1 MTVVAI
7 IGSKALLLLYIW
19 LASAILC
26 SYLSARKGF
35 GERPG
40 LATGMLLS
48 LLGVIVWLV
57 VPARAGSIWKT
68 SGIRG
73 RPKPSDAEPEPAA
86 AEAADS

>member
-7 IGSKALLLLYIW
+7 IGAKALWLLYVW
-19 LASAILC
+19 LLSAIIA

-48 LLGVIVWLV
+48 LIAIIIWLV
-57 VPARAGSIWKT
+57 VPAKADSTWRRDGVL
-68 SGIRG
+68 G
-73 RPKPSDAEPEPAA
+73 RPKGPKPDAPEP
-86 AEAADS
+86 DH